1 MKKEEQLFNP
11 NFIELTRLEK
21 IINVST
27 AIFKS
32 KRIVDAMISLVENTK
47 PCLNCSL
54 VTMFLFDK
62 TILDSRA
69 EDHDR
74 IQKINVD
81 GKWIDRIGINEKDV
95 SDPGFKKIE

>member
-1 MKKEEQLFNP
+1 
-11 NFIELTRLEK
+11 
-21 IINVST
+21 
-27 AIFKS
+27 
-32 KRIVDAMISLVENTK
+32 
-47 PCLNCSL
+47 
-54 VTMFLFDK
+54 MFLFDK

-81 GKWIDRIGINEKDV
+81 GKWIDRIGVNEKDV